1 MINREDRSQGEEKME
16 KRDNSKFALS
26 FMFLDLQLE
35 KVQLWAAEC
44 WQPLIHVD
52 VFEKLA

>member
-26 FMFLDLQLE
+26 FMLLDLQLE

-44 WQPLIHVD
+44 
-52 VFEKLA
+52 